1 MSVRD
6 WMSPDPVT
14 ISGDTTV
21 QEARRLL
28 DYYGIRHLL
37 VVDADR
43 LVGVISDRDV
53 RIDEKSLR
61 KAITDGTV
69 ATLVD
74 DRRTA
79 DAIMSS
85 PAQVID
91 IEQPVEAAARLMVS
105 RRISALPV
113 VEADNLVRGI
123 ITSTDC
129 LLASLSRVPGTEI
142 P

>member
-1 MSVRD
+1 MLVRN

-21 QEARRLL
+21 HEARRLL

-43 LVGVISDRDV
+43 LVGVVSDRDV
-53 RIDEKSLR
+53 RIDDTSLR
-61 KAITDGTV
+61 KAIRDGTV
-69 ATLVD
+69 ADLVD
-74 DRRTA
+74 DKRTTA
-79 DAIMSS
+79 AIMSS

-91 IEQPVEAAARLMVS
+91 IDASVEAAARLMLS

-113 VEADNLVRGI
+113 VEFDNRLRGV
-123 ITSTDC
+123 ITTTDC
-129 LLASLSRVPGTEI
+129 LLASLSRG
-142 P
+142 